1 MKKKLVAMALCA
13 TMAMGMATG
22 CGSNSKESTET
33 PTAETTTE
41 ATTETKEETTQT
53 AEATEDVKFDVEAE
67 YEPNADYDKYTVFE
81 YTIESA
87 GATFA
92 VTLSST
98 EDESKMEIHC
108 NFYGDEQ
115 LVVAEKDGDTYKVV
129 SDKTGFMET
138 DTPMICQ
145 AGIDNNK
152 WAPIK

>member
-1 MKKKLVAMALCA
+1 MKKKLVAMVACV
-13 TMAMGMATG
+13 AMTAMVFAG
-22 CGSNSKESTET
+22 CGSKTDNAATGTKDAAATE
-33 PTAETTTE
+33 E
-41 ATTETKEETTQT
+41 ATPAEE
-53 AEATEDVKFDVEAE
+53 VKFDVEPE
-67 YEPNADYDKYTVFE
+67 FEPNADYDKYTVFE
-81 YTIESA
+81 YTIEDA

-115 LVVAEKDGDTYKVV
+115 LVTAEKDGDTYKVIE
-129 SDKTGFMET
+129 DKTGFMET

-145 AGIDNNK
+145 TGVDNNK